1 MGRYKSA
8 AVSTRA
14 VKSARQSSSKPPRD
28 EEIDGSRPTTGRS
41 RQPPTI
47 EGLHLYTSTTQR
59 TTPKIDTIRLKPEH
73 PGPTLHNMLPHQK
86 PDAHWTYAPAADP
99 RPPCPCKN
107 KIYVEAPLCR
117 TPEVRRVGCP
127 SLEGPSALFALV
139 APQDGRGD
147 DSELAGGV
155 VRSEGKW
162 RASSSFPLMPPS
174 LSPR

>member
-28 EEIDGSRPTTGRS
+28 EEMAQGRRQVQATTHHRRFTPIYLHYAKNYTKNRHHPTQTRASRAHPTRNASPPKTRCTLDIRS
-41 RQPPTI
+41 
-47 EGLHLYTSTTQR
+47 
-59 TTPKIDTIRLKPEH
+59 
-73 PGPTLHNMLPHQK
+73 
-86 PDAHWTYAPAADP
+86 ADP

-127 SLEGPSALFALV
+127 SLEGTSALFALV